1 MFSRPGRSGID
12 PQWRNVMR
20 SFAPLAVA
28 LFALACS
35 KPASTPSGDSAMG
48 SMKDSTAA
56 APAVAAAAP
65 EAPGFA
71 VVVLY
76 NQPKDT
82 AAFEKYYAAN
92 HLPLV
97 NAKAKEIGFSKAVLI
112 KFSSNADGSKPAHYR
127 MAQLWFPSEAALKAG
142 MATPGF
148 KDVAGDLPKF
158 STGGQIVLTGQETR

>member
-1 MFSRPGRSGID
+1 
-12 PQWRNVMR
+12 MR
-20 SFAPLAVA
+20 FFAPVAVA
-28 LFALACS
+28 LFAFACS

-56 APAVAAAAP
+56 APAAAAAAP

-76 NQPKDT
+76 NHPKDT

-112 KFSSNADGSKPAHYR
+112 KFSSNADGSKPSHYR
-127 MAQLWFPSEAALKAG
+127 EAQLWWPTEAALKAG
-142 MATPGF
+142 MATDGF
-148 KDVAGDLPKF
+148 KAVAGDLKNF
-158 STGGQIVLTGQETR
+158 STGGQIVLIGAETR